1 MQVIF
6 YIYSIVI
13 IDGRWEYL
21 VSEGVLSECEQGAPA
36 DRSFPGQEALF
47 SPESQRRASSRVR
60 KIANVRVFFGCMLR

>member
-6 YIYSIVI
+6 SIYQIVI
-13 IDGRWEYL
+13 IEGRREYP
-21 VSEGVLSECEQGAPA
+21 VSEGVLSECEQGTPA
-36 DRSFPGQEALF
+36 DRSFPDQEAVL